1 MSGHLLRA
9 KPVVQPAGESPGR
22 FVVRALVAQ
31 GGTWRCRANT
41 NAGNRIPPS
50 LHYEAK
56 IGGYWEQAAAVRANK
71 TRSIARWRMAVAA
84 IVEPLT
90 AVIIL
95 LILWGII
102 GRVSLAL
109 HVAVGLALAVV
120 LLVSA
125 TLLGSICAVSMGRWQ
140 RGDGR

>member
-1 MSGHLLRA
+1 
-9 KPVVQPAGESPGR
+9 
-22 FVVRALVAQ
+22 
-31 GGTWRCRANT
+31 
-41 NAGNRIPPS
+41 
-50 LHYEAK
+50 
-56 IGGYWEQAAAVRANK
+56 
-71 TRSIARWRMAVAA
+71 MAVAA